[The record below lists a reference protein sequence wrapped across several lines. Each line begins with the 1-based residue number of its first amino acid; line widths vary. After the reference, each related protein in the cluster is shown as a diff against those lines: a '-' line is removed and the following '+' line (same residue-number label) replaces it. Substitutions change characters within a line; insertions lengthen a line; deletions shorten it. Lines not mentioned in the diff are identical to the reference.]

1 MKQEI
6 MNAFGKVGFAIKKH
20 SPEILAVVG
29 VVGVVA
35 SAVMACK
42 ATTKVDDIL
51 EDHKEKMDEIHNNDE
66 QDQPV
71 KNAETTKVYAETG
84 VKLVKLYAPA
94 VTLGALSLG
103 ALLGSNQI
111 LRQRNSALA
120 AAYMTV
126 DSAFKKYRERVV
138 DRFGE
143 DVENQIFHN
152 TTPTEVEET
161 VTDEKGKEKKVKKT
175 VNVADINDE
184 SCYVR
189 YLTSTN
195 TDYSENEEFVL
206 TRLNM
211 TQSYLN
217 NRLKA
222 RGYLTLNEA
231 YEAIGFNKSKA
242 GLVVGWI
249 FDRNNPVGDN
259 YVQLKV
265 TPVQALNEYGTYEK
279 AYAIDFNVDGN
290 IYNHMK

>member
-6 MNAFGKVGFAIKKH
+6 MNTFGRLGFTLKKH

-42 ATTKVDDIL
+42 ATTKVNDIL
-51 EDHKEKMDEIHNNDE
+51 DEHKEKMDEIHNNEEQDE
-66 QDQPV
+66 QT
-71 KNAETTKVYAETG
+71 KNAETTKVYAQTG
-84 VKLVKLYAPA
+84 MAFVKLYGPA
-94 VTLGALSLG
+94 VTLGTLSLG

-143 DVENQIFHN
+143 EVESQIFHN
-152 TTPTEVEET
+152 TTPTEIEET

-184 SCYVR
+184 SGYVR
-189 YLTSTN
+189 YLTATN
-195 TDYSENEEFVL
+195 TDYSENEDFVR
-206 TRLNM
+206 TQLNM
-211 TQSYLN
+211 TQTYLN
-217 NRLKA
+217 NLLRA

-231 YEAIGFNKSKA
+231 YERIGFKESKA

-249 FDRNNPVGDN
+249 FDRNNPIGDN
-259 YVQLKV
+259 YVQLSI
-265 TPVQALNEYGTYEK
+265 TPVSVLNEYGKYEK

-290 IYNHMK
+290 IYDRLK